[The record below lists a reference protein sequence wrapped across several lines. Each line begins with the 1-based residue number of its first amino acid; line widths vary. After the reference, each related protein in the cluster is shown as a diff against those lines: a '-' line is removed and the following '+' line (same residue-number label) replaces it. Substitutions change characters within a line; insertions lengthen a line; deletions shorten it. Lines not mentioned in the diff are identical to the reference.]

1 MALSYRCRDVK
12 VFTAASAVTPDYV
25 GHTARDDVRVIVI
38 QSVARSAIA
47 WDDPGRRKRSSM
59 E

>member
-1 MALSYRCRDVK
+1 MAPSFRCRDVK
-12 VFTAASAVTPDYV
+12 VFTSASAVNPDYV
-25 GHTARDDVRVIVI
+25 RHTARDDVRVIVI

-47 WDDPGRRKRSSM
+47 WDDPGQRKRSSK